1 MALPL
6 ILETPEPAAEPP
18 RPDASPALARLRSLL
33 PQTFHGRIRSA
44 GEMVRAR
51 QEEAEREEKLPTA
64 VPALDRLL
72 EGGLPKGQ
80 LVELIGS
87 RSSGRFSAALAVLAA
102 ATSVG
107 EAAALVDLGDGL
119 DPATAE
125 ALGVDLER
133 LLWVRPANL
142 KQALGAAE
150 MLLGSGFPLV
160 VLDLGLPPVRG
171 GRGVEAVWLR
181 LARAAQAHGSALL
194 IGTPYRV
201 TGTAASVVLKAGR
214 ARPAWQGGDASP
226 WLLGGLASRIEIE
239 KYRGRL
245 PGQSEGLELAAIDSP
260 VPARPVTAPPRQ
272 RLRPVPVWEEA
283 EPLRRLA
290 TA

>member
-1 MALPL
+1 MALTL
-6 ILETPEPAAEPP
+6 TRETPEPAADGP
-18 RPDASPALARLRSLL
+18 RQDAPPALARLRSLL
-33 PQTFHGRIRSA
+33 PQGLHGRIRSA

-51 QEEAEREEKLPTA
+51 QEEAEREERLPTA

-72 EGGLPKGQ
+72 EGGRPKGQ
-80 LVELIGS
+80 LVEMIGS
-87 RSSGRFSAALAVLAA
+87 RSSGRFSTELAVLAA

-133 LLWVRPANL
+133 LLWVRPATL
-142 KQALGAAE
+142 KQALAAAE

-160 VLDLGLPPVRG
+160 VLDLGMPPVRG

-181 LARAAQAHGSALL
+181 LARAAQTHGSALL

-201 TGTAASVVLKAGR
+201 TGTAAAVVLKAGR

-239 KYRGRL
+239 KHRGRL

-260 VPARPVTAPPRQ
+260 LPARPAPAPLR
-272 RLRPVPVWEEA
+272 RPRPVPAWEEA
-283 EPLRRLA
+283 ESLRRLA